1 MIGLIFGETDFP
13 KYIYKKIRNRKKYT
27 IIDLTN
33 KNFFKKDRNSHKV
46 SIGQFG
52 KIISILKRNKCK
64 KVLFAGKVNKPKFSK
79 LKLDLRGIYYISR
92 IIKKSKIGDAAI
104 LKEIIKIFKKEGI
117 QTISSSF
124 FTPEINFS
132 RGNYTKN
139 EPDINDKKD
148 IKNAIKF
155 LNKAKP
161 YSHIQAAVG
170 RNNSV
175 ILEKH
180 KGTQDMLKNIKKTK
194 NKRNGVLVKFPKKN
208 QDKRLDLP
216 TIGLH
221 TLKQCKS
228 AGLKGIVLKHKNN
241 IFLDK
246 TKAINFANKNK
257 MFIIVK
263 WKKLFYF
270 Q

>member
-13 KYIYKKIRNRKKYT
+13 KYIYKKIKNKKKYT

-33 KNFFKKDRNSHKV
+33 KNSFKKDKNSHKV

-52 KIISILKRNKCK
+52 KIISILKEKNCK

-79 LKLDLRGIYYISR
+79 LKLDFKGVYYISK

-104 LKEIIKIFKKEGI
+104 LKEIINIFKREGI
-117 QTISSSF
+117 KTISSTF
-124 FTPEINFS
+124 FTPELNLA
-132 RGNYTKN
+132 RGNYTKYK
-139 EPDINDKKD
+139 PDNDDKRN

-155 LNKAKP
+155 LNKSKP
-161 YSHIQAAVG
+161 YSYIQAAVG

-175 ILEKH
+175 ILEKR
-180 KGTQDMLKNIKKTK
+180 KGTQDLLKNIKKNK
-194 NKRNGVLVKFPKKN
+194 SKRNGVLVKFPKKK

-216 TIGLH
+216 TIGLN
-221 TLKQCKS
+221 TLKQCKF

-246 TKAINFANKNK
+246 IKAINYANKNK
-257 MFIIVK
+257 MFILVK
-263 WKKLFYF
+263 
-270 Q
+270 

>member
-13 KYIYKKIRNRKKYT
+13 KYIYRKIKNKKKYT

-33 KNFFKKDRNSHKV
+33 KNLFKKDKNSHKV

-52 KIISILKRNKCK
+52 KIISILKEKNCK
-64 KVLFAGKVNKPKFSK
+64 KVLFAGKVYKPKFSK
-79 LKLDLRGIYYISR
+79 LKLDFKGVYYISK

-104 LKEIIKIFKKEGI
+104 LKEIINIFKREGI
-117 QTISSSF
+117 KTISSTF
-124 FTPEINFS
+124 FTPELNLS
-132 RGNYTKN
+132 RGNYTKFK
-139 EPDINDKKD
+139 PDNDDKRN

-155 LNKAKP
+155 LNKSKP
-161 YSHIQAAVG
+161 YSYVQAAVG

-175 ILEKH
+175 ILEKR
-180 KGTQDMLKNIKKTK
+180 KGTQDMLKNIKKNK
-194 NKRNGVLVKFPKKN
+194 NKSGVLVKFPKKK

-216 TIGLH
+216 TVGLN
-221 TLKQCKS
+221 TIKQCKF

-246 TKAINFANKNK
+246 IKAINYANKNK
-257 MFIIVK
+257 IFILVI
-263 WKKLFYF
+263 
-270 Q
+270 